1 MHKISSNAAPLLGA
15 TREYLRANG
24 IYLAISMAMRLARG
38 LLTGQVGAGSYAAGA
53 PLCARGAQFQ
63 AWPGAGAGH
72 ADILQ
77 GTSP

>member
-1 MHKISSNAAPLLGA
+1 MHKISSNAARLLGA
-15 TREYLRANG
+15 IRERFLSGR
-24 IYLAISMAMRLARG
+24 ISLAISICRRLARG
-38 LLTGQVGAGSYAAGA
+38 LLNEAMGAGSYAAGA